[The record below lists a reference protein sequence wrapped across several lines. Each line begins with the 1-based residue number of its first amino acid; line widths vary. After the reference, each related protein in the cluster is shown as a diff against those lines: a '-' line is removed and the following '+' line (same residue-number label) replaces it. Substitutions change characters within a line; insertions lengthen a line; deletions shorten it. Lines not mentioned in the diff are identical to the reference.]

1 MLCAQLNK
9 LQDDFISS
17 LNKLY
22 SNHYFFSSNFRK
34 KIQHEVSACRGG
46 FGLPGAVGPHVPVDI
61 LKTLRQK
68 LPIVVAVYREGVQKA
83 VLQKVDKLVE
93 RHFESKLYPNLNVL
107 IINSC
112 NSLVT
117 EQASILVR
125 QHGFILEWEES
136 VCSSNHYFMHTVQ
149 SIRSIIANTEN
160 DKPSYL
166 KHLSEAS
173 IKLMSNEDQR
183 IVDMQIEIFAYWKL
197 IKKRLA
203 DYMIM
208 STHSVMVHK
217 PINIML
223 KPALLEA
230 TISHGDTEIVI
241 LLSPNST
248 IVRKWNDVSRRLDRL
263 LKARSSLE
271 EWDEKAKL
279 L

>member
-1 MLCAQLNK
+1 
-9 LQDDFISS
+9 
-17 LNKLY
+17 
-22 SNHYFFSSNFRK
+22 
-34 KIQHEVSACRGG
+34 VSACRGG

-183 IVDMQIEIFAYWKL
+183 IVDMQIEIFAY
-197 IKKRLA
+197 
-203 DYMIM
+203 
-208 STHSVMVHK
+208 
-217 PINIML
+217 
-223 KPALLEA
+223 
-230 TISHGDTEIVI
+230 
-241 LLSPNST
+241 
-248 IVRKWNDVSRRLDRL
+248 
-263 LKARSSLE
+263 
-271 EWDEKAKL
+271 
-279 L
+279 